1 MARVLVVDDNSESAR
16 LLGRLLTQLRYDV
29 TIVNS
34 GEAALDALRDGV
46 PHLVILDL
54 MMPGIDGA
62 EVLRRMRERQETSGV
77 PVAMF
82 SAADDPDVRNKL
94 LARGAQ
100 DFWIKGSFDFQKLR
114 ERVECL
120 LAASGNRGL
129 PP

>member
-1 MARVLVVDDNSESAR
+1 MAKVLVVDDNSESAR
-16 LLGRLLTQLRYDV
+16 LLGRLLTQLRYEV
-29 TIVNS
+29 TVVNS
-34 GEAALDALRDGV
+34 GEAALDALRDAV

-62 EVLRRMRERQETSGV
+62 EVLRRMRERQETRSV

-82 SAADDPDVRNKL
+82 SAADDPAVRNGL

-114 ERVECL
+114 ERVESL
-120 LAASGNRGL
+120 LAASQHRRL